1 MYFCSM
7 DLAQRVEEILKTV
20 RPYLQ
25 SDGGDVKLVNITADN
40 VVEIELL
47 GACGECNLSQMTM
60 KSGIEQAIKKSI
72 PEIKNVIAV
81 NAQKK

>member
-1 MYFCSM
+1 M
-7 DLAQRVEEILKTV
+7 DLTQRVQDILNTV

-25 SDGGDVKLVNITADN
+25 SDGGDVKLISITSDN

-60 KSGIEQAIKKSI
+60 KSGIEHAIKKAI
-72 PEIKNVIAV
+72 PEIKQVVAI
-81 NAQKK
+81 KTPRK

>member
-1 MYFCSM
+1 MN
-7 DLAQRVEEILKTV
+7 LAQRVEEILSTV

-40 VVEIELL
+40 IVEIELL

-60 KSGIEQAIKKSI
+60 KSGIEHAIKKAI
-72 PEIKNVIAV
+72 PEVKNVIAI
-81 NAQKK
+81 NTQKK

>member
-1 MYFCSM
+1 MN
-7 DLAQRVEEILKTV
+7 LTQRVEEILNTV

-47 GACGECNLSQMTM
+47 GACGECSLSQMTM
-60 KSGIEQAIKKSI
+60 KSGIEHAIKKAI
-72 PEIKNVIAV
+72 PEIKNVIAI
-81 NAQKK
+81 NSPKK